1 MIFGDS
7 GDFTDLWKYL
17 KSSKKHKVLYGMGNG
32 ADKVLAVCKD
42 YDIQIDD
49 FFASDDFVRGHSFH
63 GKRVLSYSEIV
74 GKYEASNIIVLV
86 CFATRLD
93 SVLCNIYKIA
103 SECELYAPDVPVYGD
118 EIFNA
123 EYFYSNMEQIKSAQR
138 LFADDR
144 SKSTYMD
151 IINYKLSGK
160 IEYLISCESAE
171 SETFSLLGADKFT
184 KTADLGAYN
193 GDSIRQLLKYS
204 PYLSRVTALE
214 PDRRNFRKLCE
225 YRDSKT
231 DNINIDAY
239 NCGAWSEKND
249 FPFDQSG
256 NRNASFTSNISYF
269 QSSVNQESHIQ
280 PKLAKQKKTEVNT
293 LDNILGGERVDY
305 IKYDVEGSE
314 KEALKGSLNTIKKYS
329 PALLVSAY
337 HRSCDIFALPLYIHQ
352 INPDYAMYLRKL
364 RYIPAWDINL
374 LAVKKPNCSK

>member
-1 MIFGDS
+1 MNFGDS
-7 GDFTDLWKYL
+7 GDFADLWKYL

-42 YDIQIDD
+42 YGIEIDD

-63 GKRVLSYSEIV
+63 GKRVLSYSEIIE
-74 GKYEASNIIVLV
+74 KYEASNTIVLL

-93 SVLCNIYKIA
+93 SVLSNIYKIA
-103 SECELYAPDVPVYGD
+103 SECELYAPDVPVYGN

-123 EYFYSNMEQIKSAQR
+123 EYLSSHIEQIKAAAR
-138 LFADDR
+138 LFSDEKSR
-144 SKSTYMD
+144 STYTD

-160 IEYLISCESAE
+160 TDYLISCESTE
-171 SETFSLLGADKFT
+171 NETFSLLGADKFIR
-184 KTADLGAYN
+184 TADLGAYN

-204 PYLSRVTALE
+204 PNLSHVTALE

-231 DNINIDAY
+231 DSIIIDAY

-249 FPFDQSG
+249 FTFEQSG
-256 NRNASFTSNISYF
+256 NRNASFASNISYF
-269 QSSVNQESHIQ
+269 QSSVNSENHNQ
-280 PKLAKQKKTEVNT
+280 PKHAKQAKTEVNT

-314 KEALKGSLNTIKKYS
+314 KEALEGSLNTIKKYS

-337 HRSCDIFALPLYIHQ
+337 HRSCDIFTLPTYVHQ
-352 INPDYAMYLRKL
+352 INPDYSMYLRKL

-374 LAVKKPNCSK
+374 LAVKQ